1 MNEEETIVSYQNYYE
16 ISSEGFIMLTN
27 GIIYP
32 NTSEDVRNGVF
43 GNWDLCMERFPF
55 YKYLPTINP
64 SCCRMSI
71 RSLNG
76 EVIAF
81 EDFCVSVVNEIRRSL
96 DACERDFT
104 HIECG
109 VDAQAYYYFYD
120 Y

>member
-1 MNEEETIVSYQNYYE
+1 
-16 ISSEGFIMLTN
+16 
-27 GIIYP
+27 
-32 NTSEDVRNGVF
+32 
-43 GNWDLCMERFPF
+43 MEKFPF

-81 EDFCVSVVNEIRRSL
+81 EDFCVSVVNEISRFL

-109 VDAQAYYYFYD
+109 VDAYADFYVYD